1 MIELKTRAIS
11 LLLVILFL
19 LSALYSAGC
28 KISAKTS
35 QYAVDSQTNMIHVPS
50 ANYST
55 IQEAIDHATPGD
67 QIFVQAGTYIE
78 NIVINKS
85 ISLVGEDRELTII
98 NGTQTGAVINITA
111 SNVNVTGFTLGKSG
125 LGTPSDSGVFIEYSS
140 NVAIS
145 NNKIAKN
152 YDGITILFCSNIVIS
167 DNNISIN
174 GYDGISIYSS
184 VNVMVSNNVI
194 FSNFYNGIS
203 FYSSSHNV
211 VSGNTIS
218 NSYNG
223 IRFTLS
229 SDNTIYHNNFDNR
242 YQVLS
247 DSTNIWNSGNE
258 GNYWSH
264 YTGQDVNGD
273 GIGDLPYSIDENN
286 QDNYPL
292 VGKFSDFNI
301 ALKEE
306 YHVTVI
312 SNSTVSDFGFE
323 IGSETGNKI
332 IRFNA
337 TGGESTVGFCRIK
350 IPAAL
355 MNYPFVVLFDNEEII
370 PTLLGV
376 SSAEY
381 SYLYFTYTHSSH
393 AISIISSQIL
403 LLYTQLFGNYIALQ
417 KDLDKLNQTYSELLD
432 KYNILSE
439 NNTRLQENYS
449 ELNMSYQEQLINY
462 SEAAQNIQN
471 LTYIFAVTTAIFL
484 VTTAY
489 LSKRARVSASTRVKS
504 IEEE

>member
-1 MIELKTRAIS
+1 MIELKTRTIS
-11 LLLVILFL
+11 LLLVLLFL

-35 QYAVDSQTNMIHVPS
+35 QYAVDSQIDVIHVPS

-67 QIFVQAGTYIE
+67 QILVQAGTYLE

-125 LGTPSDSGVFIEYSS
+125 LGTPSDSGIFVEYSS

-152 YDGITILFCSNIVIS
+152 YEGITILFCSNIVIS

-194 FSNFYNGIS
+194 LSNFYNGIS
-203 FYSSSHNV
+203 FYSSGYNV

-229 SDNTIYHNNFDNR
+229 SNNTVYHNNFDNR

-247 DSTNIWNSGNE
+247 DSTNIWSSGNE
-258 GNYWSH
+258 GNHWSH

-292 VGKFSDFNI
+292 EGTFSDFNI
-301 ALKEE
+301 ALEEE

-312 SNSTVSDFGFE
+312 SNSTVSDLGFE
-323 IGSETGNKI
+323 IGSETGNKMI
-332 IRFNA
+332 HFKAI
-337 TGGESTVGFCRIK
+337 GEESTAGFCRIK
-350 IPAAL
+350 IPSAL
-355 MNYPFVVLFDNEEII
+355 MDYPFIVLVDNKEIV
-370 PTLLGV
+370 PTLLGF
-376 SSAEY
+376 SSMEY
-381 SYLYFTYTHSSH
+381 SFLYFTYMHSIH
-393 AISIISSQIL
+393 TISIISSRVF
-403 LLYTQLFGNYIALQ
+403 LLYTQLFDNYITLQ
-417 KDLDKLNQTYSELLD
+417 KDLYDLNQTYSELLG

-439 NNTRLQENYS
+439 NNTRLQEDYS
-449 ELNMSYQEQLINY
+449 ELNMSYQKQLINY

-471 LTYIFAVTTAIFL
+471 LTYIFAATTAIFL

-489 LSKRARVSASTRVKS
+489 LSKRAHVSASTRVKS
-504 IEEE
+504 TEEE